1 MPSVSSNGVNIHYE
15 VRGSGEPL
23 LLIMGITAP
32 GSVWEKHVAA
42 WEGDF
47 SCILVDNRG
56 VGQSDIPPGPYTSLQ
71 MAEDCVAV
79 LDHLGLAAAHVAGV
93 SMGSI
98 IAQQI
103 AIHYPTKVKSLVL
116 MCPWARCDHMA
127 KTIFEHMVTCKQ
139 KFTAAEFSRYIQL
152 LIFSKST
159 WDNNYSSMVEDQ
171 QKALLD
177 PNPQTLEGLQGQAAA
192 CIGHNALD
200 HLPSISCPTLVLG
213 GTADQFTPQWMTEE
227 VASSIPG
234 SELVLYPGAG
244 HAFHWECLEEFNAT
258 VLKWLLSKIS

>member
-1 MPSVSSNGVNIHYE
+1 MPSVSSNGVNIYYE

-47 SCILVDNRG
+47 KCILIDNRG
-56 VGQSDIPPGPYTSLQ
+56 VGQSDVPPGPYSSLQ
-71 MAEDCVAV
+71 MAADCVAV
-79 LDHLGLAAAHVAGV
+79 LNDLGIAAAHVAGV

-103 AIHYPTKVKSLVL
+103 AIHHPAKVKSLVL

-127 KTIFEHMVTCKQ
+127 KSIFEHMVTCKQ

-152 LIFSKST
+152 LIFSKET
-159 WDNNYSSMVEDQ
+159 WDNNYESLVEDQ
-171 QKALLD
+171 QQALQD
-177 PNPQTLEGLQGQAAA
+177 PNPQTLEGLEGQAAA
-192 CIGHNALD
+192 CIGHDVLD
-200 HLPSISCPTLVLG
+200 RLHSISCPTLVLG

-227 VASSIPG
+227 VAGAIRK
-234 SELVLYPGAG
+234 SELILYPEAG
-244 HAFHWECLEEFNAT
+244 HAFHWEYLEEFNQQTTA
-258 VLKWLLSKIS
+258 WLLALS